1 MSMAFS
7 FDRPSGSPTFR
18 ILTVCTGNICR
29 SPLAEQ
35 YLRAGLSSAGV
46 SDVIV
51 ESAGTM
57 AQDGQAM
64 PRQALNLAR
73 TYGVADAEAHG
84 ARYLFEGH
92 VAGADLV
99 LAMGRDHRR
108 AVVSLFPRASRY
120 AFTLREFARLAQ
132 DMTADDLAGAASLE
146 SANVAGR
153 LRAAVAA
160 VAARRGLVAPVA
172 EVVDDDIV
180 DPYKLDDAVFAE
192 SGRQLVPAADVV
204 VKLLA
209 AAMSIRSDDRASH

>member
-7 FDRPSGSPTFR
+7 FDRPSSSSTFR

-35 YLRAGLSSAGV
+35 YLRAGLTAAGV
-46 SDVIV
+46 SNVVV

-57 AQDGQAM
+57 AQDGQSM

-73 TYGVADAEAHG
+73 TYGVADAEVHG

-99 LAMGRDHRR
+99 LGMGRDHRR

-132 DMTADDLAGAASLE
+132 GMTADDLAGAASLD
-146 SANVAGR
+146 AADVAGR
-153 LRAAVAA
+153 LRSAVAA
-160 VAARRGLVAPVA
+160 VAARRGLVAPIA
-172 EVVDDDIV
+172 DVVDDDIV
-180 DPYKLDDAVFAE
+180 DPYKLDDSVFAE
-192 SGRQLVPAADVV
+192 SGRQLVPSADVV
-204 VKLLA
+204 VKLMA
-209 AAMSIRSDDRASH
+209 AASSIRADDKAAR

>member
-1 MSMAFS
+1 MAFT
-7 FDRPSGSPTFR
+7 FDRPPGSSTFR

-35 YLRAGLSSAGV
+35 YLRAGLAAAGV
-46 SDVIV
+46 SNVVV

-64 PRQALNLAR
+64 PRQALDLAR
-73 TYGVADAEAHG
+73 RYGVADAEAHG

-99 LAMGRDHRR
+99 FGMGRDHRR
-108 AVVSLFPRASRY
+108 AIVSLFPRSSRY

-132 DMTADDLAGAASLE
+132 GMTTDDLADAASLD
-146 SANVAGR
+146 AGDVAGR
-153 LRAAVAA
+153 LRSAVAA
-160 VAARRGLVAPVA
+160 VAARRGLVAPPA

-180 DPYKLDDAVFAE
+180 DPYKLDDSVFAE

-204 VKLLA
+204 VKLLVA
-209 AAMSIRSDDRASH
+209 AARVRVDDKAAI

>member
-7 FDRPSGSPTFR
+7 FDRTPGPSTFR

-35 YLRAGLSSAGV
+35 YLRAGLAAAGI
-46 SDVIV
+46 SDVVV

-64 PRQALNLAR
+64 PAQALALAR
-73 TYGVADAEAHG
+73 RHGVQDAEAHA

-99 LAMGRDHRR
+99 FGMGRDHRR
-108 AVVSLFPRASRY
+108 AIVSLFPRSSRY

-132 DMTADDLAGAASLE
+132 GMTADDLAEAAALAPSD
-146 SANVAGR
+146 VAGR

-160 VAARRGLVAPVA
+160 VAGRRGLVAPAA
-172 EVVDDDIV
+172 EPADDDIV
-180 DPYKLDDAVFAE
+180 DPYRLDDSVFDE

-204 VKLLA
+204 VKLLVA
-209 AAMSIRSDDRASH
+209 AVSIRTDERASH